1 VKHRGRPGDVAVIG
15 GGLAGGLVAL
25 ELAERGLAVVLISAG
40 ALGVPTALGPATPL
54 GSATSW
60 SYAGVLGPDLH
71 AWGQLQERHGDLGLR
86 HRRLHRHGQG
96 WLDPAR
102 LVSSR
107 LMPGARQAFG
117 QVDLIRFSQ
126 ALPLAL
132 DRLGVRQLQAQVAHP
147 PRRLGGLWELELLD
161 QGDGI
166 LSVQVGQVVLAAGVG
181 CRALWPGLSQSLRSS
196 WAGILHLEAWPDPKR
211 YPSRWLRRARGG
223 GVVLPQAMARPSL
236 EQRAG
241 ALAQEEW
248 VVDPGLACLGDG
260 LLVGQISLVRP
271 GLELGD
277 PPDQAVMESRLRQAL
292 GHFDPVLEELPA
304 RYRQV
309 PVSFCLD
316 GQALAGPVAGAPG
329 LWALAGFRGAFGEV
343 PRAVQA
349 LADQIESSLVPGW
362 ESSGASV
369 G

>member
-1 VKHRGRPGDVAVIG
+1 MKHRGRPGDVAVIG

-25 ELAERGLAVVLISAG
+25 ALAERGLSVVLVSA
-40 ALGVPTALGPATPL
+40 ASLGLPNTLGP
-54 GSATSW
+54 ATSW
-60 SYAGVLGPDLH
+60 SYAGVLGPDLQ
-71 AWGQLQERHGDLGLR
+71 AWGELHERHGDLGLR
-86 HRRLHRHGQG
+86 RRRLHRHGQ
-96 WLDPAR
+96 
-102 LVSSR
+102 V
-107 LMPGARQAFG
+107 FG
-117 QVDLIRFSQ
+117 QVDLIRFCQ

-132 DRLGVRQLQAQVAHP
+132 DRLGVRQLQAQVAQP
-147 PRRLGGLWELELLD
+147 PRRLDGLWQLEL
-161 QGDGI
+161 QGQADGPPS
-166 LSVQVGQVVLAAGVG
+166 LQVGQVVLAAGAG

-241 ALAQEEW
+241 ALVQEEW
-248 VVDPGLACLGDG
+248 VVDPGLACLGEG

-271 GLELGD
+271 GLELGA
-277 PPDQAVMESRLRQAL
+277 PPDRAVMESRLRQAL
-292 GHFDPVLEELPA
+292 GHFDPVLAELPA

-316 GQALAGPVAGAPG
+316 GKALAGPVAGAPG

-349 LADQIESSLVPGW
+349 LADQIESSLGSGW
-362 ESSGASV
+362 ESAGASV

>member
-1 VKHRGRPGDVAVIG
+1 MHRDRPGDVAVIG
-15 GGLAGGLVAL
+15 GGLAGGLAAL
-25 ELAERGLAVVLISAG
+25 ALAERGLAVVLVSA
-40 ALGVPTALGPATPL
+40 ASLGLPTALGPATPL
-54 GSATSW
+54 APATSW
-60 SYAGVLGPDLH
+60 SYAGVLGPDLD

-86 HRRLHRHGQG
+86 RRRLHRHGQARLG
-96 WLDPAR
+96 LSWLDP
-102 LVSSR
+102 SR

-117 QVDLIRFSQ
+117 QLDLIRFCQ

-132 DRLGVRQLQAQVAHP
+132 DRLGVRQLQAQVAQP
-147 PRRLGGLWELELLD
+147 PRRLGGLWQLEL
-161 QGDGI
+161 QGQAAGPS
-166 LSVQVGQVVLAAGVG
+166 SVQVGQVVLAAGAG
-181 CRALWPGLSQSLRSS
+181 CRALWPCLGEGLRSS

-223 GVVLPQAMARPSL
+223 AVLPLAMVRPSL

-241 ALAQEEW
+241 ALVQEEW

-271 GLELGD
+271 GLELGN
-277 PPDQAVMESRLRQAL
+277 PPDPVLMESRLRQAL
-292 GHFDPVLEELPA
+292 GHFDPVLAELPA

-309 PVSFCLD
+309 PVSFCVD
-316 GQALAGPVAGAPG
+316 GKALAGPVAGAPG

-343 PRAVQA
+343 PRASQS
-349 LADQIESSLVPGW
+349 LADQIAASLGPGW
-362 ESSGASV
+362 EPSGPSV

>member
-1 VKHRGRPGDVAVIG
+1 
-15 GGLAGGLVAL
+15 
-25 ELAERGLAVVLISAG
+25 
-40 ALGVPTALGPATPL
+40 
-54 GSATSW
+54 
-60 SYAGVLGPDLH
+60 
-71 AWGQLQERHGDLGLR
+71 
-86 HRRLHRHGQG
+86 
-96 WLDPAR
+96 
-102 LVSSR
+102 
-107 LMPGARQAFG
+107 MPGARQAFG
-117 QVDLIRFSQ
+117 QVDLIRFGQ

-132 DRLGVRQLQAQVAHP
+132 ERLGVRQLQAQVSQP
-147 PRRLGGLWELELLD
+147 PRRLGGLWQLELQG
-161 QGDGI
+161 QGDGP
-166 LSVQVGQVVLAAGVG
+166 LSVQVGQVVLAAGAG
-181 CRALWPGLSQSLRSS
+181 CRALWPGLGEGLRSS

-223 GVVLPQAMARPSL
+223 GVVLPQALARPSL

-271 GLELGD
+271 GLELGP
-277 PPDQAVMESRLRQAL
+277 PPDPAVMESRLRQAL
-292 GHFDPVLEELPA
+292 GHFDPVLAELPA

-316 GQALAGPVAGAPG
+316 GKALAGPVAGAPG

-349 LADQIESSLVPGW
+349 LADQIESSLGPGW

>member
-1 VKHRGRPGDVAVIG
+1 MNHRGRPGDVAVIG

-25 ELAERGLAVVLISAG
+25 ALAERGLSVVLVSA
-40 ALGVPTALGPATPL
+40 ASLGLPNTLGP
-54 GSATSW
+54 ATSW
-60 SYAGVLGPDLH
+60 SYAGVLGPDLQ
-71 AWGQLQERHGDLGLR
+71 AWGELHERHGDLGLR
-86 HRRLHRHGQG
+86 RRRLHRHGQ
-96 WLDPAR
+96 
-102 LVSSR
+102 V
-107 LMPGARQAFG
+107 FG
-117 QVDLIRFSQ
+117 QVDLIRFCQ

-132 DRLGVRQLQAQVAHP
+132 DRLGVRQLQAQVAQP
-147 PRRLGGLWELELLD
+147 PRRLDGLWQLEL
-161 QGDGI
+161 QGQADGPPS
-166 LSVQVGQVVLAAGVG
+166 LQVGQVVLAAGAG

-241 ALAQEEW
+241 ALVQEEW
-248 VVDPGLACLGDG
+248 VVDPGLACLGEG

-292 GHFDPVLEELPA
+292 GHFDPVLAELPA

-316 GQALAGPVAGAPG
+316 GKALAGPVAGAPG

-349 LADQIESSLVPGW
+349 LADQIESSLGSGW
-362 ESSGASV
+362 ESAGASV

>member
-1 VKHRGRPGDVAVIG
+1 MKHQGPPGDVAVIG

-25 ELAERGLAVVLISAG
+25 ELAERGLAVVQISG
-40 ALGVPTALGPATPL
+40 ASLGLPTSLCPATALGPAT
-54 GSATSW
+54 SW
-60 SYAGVLGPDLH
+60 SYGGVLGPGLG
-71 AWGQLQERHGDLGLR
+71 AWGELQERHGDLGLR
-86 HRRLHRHGQG
+86 PRRLHRHGHA
-96 WLDPAR
+96 WLDPVR

-117 QVDLIRFSQ
+117 QVDLIRFCQ

-132 DRLGVRQLQAQVAHP
+132 DRMGVRQLQAQVAHP
-147 PRRLGGLWELELLD
+147 PRSLGELWQLEL
-161 QGDGI
+161 QGQGGAL
-166 LSVQVGQVVLAAGVG
+166 LSVQVGQVVLAAGAG

-223 GVVLPQAMARPSL
+223 GVVLPQAMVRPSL

-241 ALAQEEW
+241 ALTQEEW

-271 GLELGD
+271 GLELGA
-277 PPDQAVMESRLRQAL
+277 PPDLAVMESRLRQGL
-292 GHFDPVLEELPA
+292 GRFDPVLAELPA

-316 GQALAGPVAGAPG
+316 GLPLAGPVAGAPG
-329 LWALAGFRGAFGEV
+329 LWAFAGFRGAFGEV
-343 PRAVQA
+343 PRAAQA
-349 LADQIESSLVPGW
+349 LVDQIASGLASGW
-362 ESSGASV
+362 EPPGASV

>member
-1 VKHRGRPGDVAVIG
+1 MHRDRPGDVAVIG

-25 ELAERGLAVVLISAG
+25 ALAERGLAVVLVSA
-40 ALGVPTALGPATPL
+40 ASLGLPTALGPTTPL
-54 GSATSW
+54 APATSW
-60 SYAGVLGPDLH
+60 SYAGVLGADLD

-86 HRRLHRHGQG
+86 RRRLHRHGQA
-96 WLDPAR
+96 WLD
-102 LVSSR
+102 LSR

-117 QVDLIRFSQ
+117 QLDLIRFCQ

-147 PRRLGGLWELELLD
+147 PRRLGGLWQLELLG
-161 QGDGI
+161 QGDGP
-166 LSVQVGQVVLAAGVG
+166 LSVQVGQVVLAAGAG
-181 CRALWPGLSQSLRSS
+181 CRALWPGLGEGLRSS
-196 WAGILHLEAWPDPKR
+196 WAGILHLEAWPDPNR

-223 GVVLPQAMARPSL
+223 GVVLPQAMVRPAL

-241 ALAQEEW
+241 SLAQEEW

-271 GLELGD
+271 GLELGA
-277 PPDQAVMESRLRQAL
+277 PPDRAVMESRLRQAL
-292 GHFDPVLEELPA
+292 GDFDPVLAELPA

-316 GQALAGPVAGAPG
+316 GRPLAGPVAGAPG

-343 PRAVQA
+343 PRASQA
-349 LADQIESSLVPGW
+349 LADQIAASLAPGW
-362 ESSGASV
+362 EPSGPSV

>member
-1 VKHRGRPGDVAVIG
+1 MKHRGRPGDVAVIG

-25 ELAERGLAVVLISAG
+25 ALAERGLSVVLVSA
-40 ALGVPTALGPATPL
+40 ASLGLPNTLGP
-54 GSATSW
+54 ATSW
-60 SYAGVLGPDLH
+60 SYAGVLGPDLQ
-71 AWGQLQERHGDLGLR
+71 AWGELHERHGDLGLR
-86 HRRLHRHGQG
+86 RRRLHRHGQ
-96 WLDPAR
+96 
-102 LVSSR
+102 V
-107 LMPGARQAFG
+107 FG
-117 QVDLIRFSQ
+117 QVDLIRFCQ

-132 DRLGVRQLQAQVAHP
+132 DRLGVRQLQAQVAQP
-147 PRRLGGLWELELLD
+147 PRRLDGLWQLEL
-161 QGDGI
+161 QGQADGPPS
-166 LSVQVGQVVLAAGVG
+166 LQVGQVVLAAGAG
-181 CRALWPGLSQSLRSS
+181 CSALWPGLSQSLRSS

-241 ALAQEEW
+241 ALVQEEW
-248 VVDPGLACLGDG
+248 VVDPGLACLGEG

-292 GHFDPVLEELPA
+292 GHFDPVLAELPA

-316 GQALAGPVAGAPG
+316 GKALAGPVAGAPG

-349 LADQIESSLVPGW
+349 LADQIESSLGSGW
-362 ESSGASV
+362 ESAGASV

>member
-1 VKHRGRPGDVAVIG
+1 MKHRGRPGDVAVIG

-25 ELAERGLAVVLISAG
+25 ALAERGLSVVLVSA
-40 ALGVPTALGPATPL
+40 ASLGLPNTLGP
-54 GSATSW
+54 ATSW
-60 SYAGVLGPDLH
+60 SYAGVLGPDLQ
-71 AWGQLQERHGDLGLR
+71 AWGELHERHGDLGLR
-86 HRRLHRHGQG
+86 RRRLHRHGQ
-96 WLDPAR
+96 
-102 LVSSR
+102 V
-107 LMPGARQAFG
+107 FG
-117 QVDLIRFSQ
+117 QVDLIRFCQ

-132 DRLGVRQLQAQVAHP
+132 DRLGVRQLQAQVAQP
-147 PRRLGGLWELELLD
+147 PRRLDGLWALEL
-161 QGDGI
+161 QGQADGPPS
-166 LSVQVGQVVLAAGVG
+166 LQVGQVVLAAGAG

-241 ALAQEEW
+241 ALVQEEW
-248 VVDPGLACLGDG
+248 VVDPGLACLGEG

-292 GHFDPVLEELPA
+292 GHFDPVLAELPA

-316 GQALAGPVAGAPG
+316 GKALAGPVAGAPG

-349 LADQIESSLVPGW
+349 LADQIESSLGSGW
-362 ESSGASV
+362 ESAGASV

>member
-1 VKHRGRPGDVAVIG
+1 
-15 GGLAGGLVAL
+15 AL
-25 ELAERGLAVVLISAG
+25 ELAERGLAVVLVSA
-40 ALGVPTALGPATPL
+40 ASLGLPTPL
-54 GSATSW
+54 GPATSW
-60 SYAGVLGPDLH
+60 SYAGVLGPDLD

-86 HRRLHRHGQG
+86 RRRLHRHGQA
-96 WLDPAR
+96 WLD
-102 LVSSR
+102 LSR

-117 QVDLIRFSQ
+117 QLDLIRFCQ

-132 DRLGVRQLQAQVAHP
+132 DRLGVRQLQAQVAQP
-147 PRRLGGLWELELLD
+147 PRRLGGLWELELVG
-161 QGDGI
+161 QGGAP
-166 LSVQVGQVVLAAGVG
+166 LCLQVGQVVLAAGAG
-181 CRALWPGLSQSLRSS
+181 CRALWPGLSESLRSS
-196 WAGILHLEAWPDPKR
+196 WAGILHLEAWPDPQR

-223 GVVLPQAMARPSL
+223 AVLPQAMVRPSL

-241 ALAQEEW
+241 ALVQEEW

-271 GLELGD
+271 GLELGA
-277 PPDQAVMESRLRQAL
+277 PPDRALMESRLRQAL
-292 GHFDPVLEELPA
+292 GDFDPVLAELPA

-316 GQALAGPVAGAPG
+316 GRPLAGPVAGAPG

-343 PRAVQA
+343 PRASQS
-349 LADQIESSLVPGW
+349 LADQIAASFVSPRQPLGP
-362 ESSGASV
+362 SV